1 MDRHLNRLNL
11 EWVDQGLAMDHLHHY
26 QKDRGMVLDQVS
38 VDQDLAMAPAQV
50 LALVPALVLARAMV
64 KARA

>member
-1 MDRHLNRLNL
+1 MDLHLNRLNL
-11 EWVDQGLAMDHLHHY
+11 EWVDQGLAMDHLHY
-26 QKDRGMVLDQVS
+26 QKDRGMVL
-38 VDQDLAMAPAQV
+38 DQDLAMAPAQV

>member
-1 MDRHLNRLNL
+1 MDLHLNRLNL
-11 EWVDQGLAMDHLHHY
+11 EWVDQGLAMDHLHY